1 MRDPV
6 VVVGASMAG
15 LRAAEQLRAAG
26 WEGDITVVGEEAH
39 APYNRPP
46 LSKEALSGCRDS
58 VLEDVHATVAFRQRP
73 SVADVSWRLGT
84 RAVAADL
91 DARTVTL
98 EGGETLAYSGLV
110 VATGLRP
117 RRLPVPG
124 PTQGRYVLRTLD
136 EAHALGQ
143 LLEAGCRVVVVGAG
157 FIGCEVAATATGLGC
172 EVTVVEPLEAPLVR
186 ALGAEVGTAVRR
198 FHESRGVRF
207 RCPATVTEYV
217 EAGGAASESGS
228 GRVGGVR
235 LADGSV
241 VEADVVVEAIGSVP
255 NTEWLEGNG
264 LDLSDGVL
272 CDRWLRV
279 EGRPDVVAVGDVA
292 RFPNPRFVD
301 EPRRIEHWC
310 TPTDTAKQAAPTL
323 VAALEGKDVETTFGP
338 MPSFWSDQ
346 HELRLQSFGMTGIAD
361 KCEVV
366 SGDQDRL
373 LDGVIVHY
381 FLDGRLVG
389 VLLVNVNAKQ
399 HRGQRDLVAEANP
412 NPPAQ
417 TLTTPLLGGHRA

>member
-1 MRDPV
+1 MADPV
-6 VVVGASMAG
+6 VVVGAAMAG

-46 LSKEALSGCRDS
+46 LSKEALSGCRDA
-58 VLEDVHATVAFRQRP
+58 VLEDLHAGVAFRQRP
-73 SVADVSWRLGT
+73 SVSDVTWRLGT

-98 EGGETLAYSGLV
+98 AGGEQLTYGGLV

-117 RRLPVPG
+117 RWLLVPG
-124 PTQGRYVLRTLD
+124 PTHGRHVLRTLD
-136 EAHALGQ
+136 DAHRLGQ
-143 LLEAGCRVVVVGAG
+143 LLTPGSRVVVVGAG
-157 FIGCEVAATATGLGC
+157 FVGCEVAATATGLGC

-186 ALGAEVGTAVRR
+186 ALGAEVGEAVQR
-198 FHESRGVRF
+198 FHESRGVGF
-207 RCPATVTEYV
+207 RCPATVSEYV
-217 EAGGAASESGS
+217 AAGDGS
-228 GRVGGVR
+228 DRVGGVR
-235 LADGSV
+235 LQDGSV
-241 VEADVVVEAIGSVP
+241 VEADVVVEAVGSLP

-279 EGRPDVVAVGDVA
+279 EGRRDVVAVGDVA
-292 RFPNPRFVD
+292 RFPNPRFTD

-310 TPTDTAKQAAPTL
+310 TPTDTAKQAARTL
-323 VAALEGKDVETTFGP
+323 VGALHGKDVETTFGP

-361 KCEVV
+361 KCDVV
-366 SGDQDRL
+366 SGDLDRL

-412 NPPAQ
+412 NPP
-417 TLTTPLLGGHRA
+417 GGEAA